1 MALTLTVTL
10 NDLDERVARHFAAD
24 PQEWFSNW
32 VHSRINIEK
41 QNLYNQEVSRLKAE
55 GASSVPL
62 DVDMTLATAEIKSAV
77 ELNAQAAANLPTPP
91 QV

>member
-32 VHSRINIEK
+32 VHTRINVEK
-41 QNLYNQEVSRLKAE
+41 QNLYNQEVNRLKAE
-55 GASSVPL
+55 GAASIPL
-62 DVDMTLATAEIKSAV
+62 NVDLALSTAEIKSAV
-77 ELNAQAAANLPTPP
+77 EINAEAKLPTPP